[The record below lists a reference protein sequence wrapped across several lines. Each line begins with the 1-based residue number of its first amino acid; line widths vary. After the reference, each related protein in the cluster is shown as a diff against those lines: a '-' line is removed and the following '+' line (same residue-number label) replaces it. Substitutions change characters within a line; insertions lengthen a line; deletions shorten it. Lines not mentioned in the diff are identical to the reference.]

1 MASDESSGD
10 NFSSGDALS
19 HTSEKKKNKKKN
31 KKKKYD
37 QYKRDTSSLSSS
49 HSSYISNAS
58 RVRDER
64 RKKKKYKEKKRS
76 YHNRNRDDNYI
87 HSDNDYDDDD
97 NHYVKK
103 KKHKKDKY
111 KSPSCSYSSDNSS
124 EGEKKKRKHKKEK
137 KRKEKDNKRDT
148 KIFDD
153 EIKNNKENNLTVKE
167 LKKER
172 ENLMRQHFNYTDECN
187 PFGDNTLSTPF
198 VWKLKNKYEKIKNQK
213 KIKLTTNSLLENCV
227 SKINEIE
234 QVKKRRED
242 REKERQMIEDHRLQL
257 EKQKNQINI
266 KEYMEKEH
274 LFFFNQEIHFSNN
287 RIKHKDIQP
296 IDIFRTSIQILKGEE
311 HIQKSVDINNYTMP
325 FNKILEGLRE
335 KELINCERQIKL
347 FQMHD
352 KMFDE
357 EKYEN
362 FWNALLFFCKYYLD
376 KIQLKEEENN
386 NIDDNTDNK
395 IESFFLNKTYN
406 ELITYEDK
414 IKKKILMEEST
425 DKDMNYW
432 NRILF
437 KIPYYKSKYILKCFQ
452 EKLKKK
458 LNKIDNTNEHHDRG
472 QIKTSEKKIS
482 VVEEKQESLPYKCES
497 PILYDIKYFEKNK
510 YEIENVYNSEEE
522 LKERK
527 KIYENILIKLK
538 GMEEEQEE
546 EQEEDLSIL
555 SFIKGDNNK
564 EMERNNKV
572 DIMNDNDRYSHL
584 ECVTEDFKN
593 KDNLNNLFKEDKK
606 IFDSFVQREK
616 KKGIKDEIIMK
627 DIPHHIIKTATLLKD
642 SLFVARKPLYFNRI
656 KTSFD
661 WNKYNKTHYDYENT
675 PPKYICGYKFNIFYT
690 NLINKNHKPTW
701 KLYPSNDGDDTKVII
716 IFHGGIPYLDIA
728 FKIINAEW
736 SLDKNKGFRNI
747 FDRGILQ
754 LYFNFKKKRYRR

>member
-1 MASDESSGD
+1 MSLEVYTCIMK
-10 NFSSGDALS
+10 
-19 HTSEKKKNKKKN
+19 HHNK
-31 KKKKYD
+31 D
-37 QYKRDTSSLSSS
+37 
-49 HSSYISNAS
+49 
-58 RVRDER
+58 
-64 RKKKKYKEKKRS
+64 
-76 YHNRNRDDNYI
+76 
-87 HSDNDYDDDD
+87 
-97 NHYVKK
+97 
-103 KKHKKDKY
+103 
-111 KSPSCSYSSDNSS
+111 
-124 EGEKKKRKHKKEK
+124 KKEK
-137 KRKEKDNKRDT
+137 KRKEKHKRDT
-148 KIFDD
+148 NTLDD
-153 EIKNNKENNLTVKE
+153 RIKNKKENSMTVKE

-172 ENLMRQHFNYTDECN
+172 ENLMKKHFNYTDECN

-198 VWKLKNKYEKIKNQK
+198 VWKLKNKYEKIKNHK

-242 REKERQMIEDHRLQL
+242 REKEKQLIEDHRLQF

-274 LFFFNQEIHFSNN
+274 LFFFNQEIHFSNK

-296 IDIFRTSIQILKGEE
+296 IDIFRTAIQIMKGEE
-311 HIQKSVDINNYTMP
+311 DVQKSVGINNYTMP

-335 KELINCERQIKL
+335 KELVNCERQIKL

-352 KMFDE
+352 KMFYE
-357 EKYEN
+357 EKYEK

-376 KIQLKEEENN
+376 KIELKGKENN
-386 NIDDNTDNK
+386 YIDDNTDIK
-395 IESFFLNKTYN
+395 IESFFLNKTYD
-406 ELITYEDK
+406 ELVKYEYK
-414 IKKKILMEEST
+414 IKEKILMEEST
-425 DKDMNYW
+425 DNDVNYW
-432 NRILF
+432 NMILC

-452 EKLKKK
+452 EKLQKG
-458 LNKIDNTNEHHDRG
+458 LNKINNTIEDSHREEVKSSRKDIRLTEENEERIAYHGD
-472 QIKTSEKKIS
+472 
-482 VVEEKQESLPYKCES
+482 S
-497 PILYDIKYFEKNK
+497 PILYDINILEENKNENEK
-510 YEIENVYNSEEE
+510 VYNSESE

-538 GMEEEQEE
+538 DR
-546 EQEEDLSIL
+546 EEDASLSML
-555 SFIKGDNNK
+555 SYVKDGNNK
-564 EMERNNKV
+564 DKELKDEDYGEYKDDV
-572 DIMNDNDRYSHL
+572 MNDAERCFAFESL
-584 ECVTEDFKN
+584 TEDFKK

-606 IFDSFVQREK
+606 MYDIFVQKEK
-616 KKGIKDEIIMK
+616 KKKIKDEIIMK
-627 DIPHHIIKTATLLKD
+627 DIPHHILKTATLLKD
-642 SLFVARKPLYFNRI
+642 TLFVARKPLYFNRI

-701 KLYPSNDGDDTKVII
+701 KLYPSKDDDTKVII